1 MASRLQSSQR
11 VRMNVLIYIHRLWR
25 KELGKGGEG
34 RVGLKE
40 NEHKN
45 VFSFFLKSVSK
56 RKKDRLGHNILQ
68 RMLKCSHPQAYVKSL
83 EIVKNSSM

>member
-1 MASRLQSSQR
+1 
-11 VRMNVLIYIHRLWR
+11 MNVLIYIHRLWR
-25 KELGKGGEG
+25 KELGEGGEG

-45 VFSFFLKSVSK
+45 VVSFKKKKEKKRVQLKE
-56 RKKDRLGHNILQ
+56 KKDRLGHNMLQ